1 MTVIMLIIINLG
13 SFKVSADIK
22 EYGIDKIFI
31 SEENY
36 SEKIKEQVIH
46 YLNSI
51 MQEGNIIGEDDIEL
65 YYRKY
70 KVENSIGS
78 IVISHGFGEYIEV
91 YNELIYYFTNNGY
104 NVFMME
110 HWGHGRSGALGIEDE
125 TQIHVEDFKD
135 YVEDFRKFV
144 DEVVVKENGNDDLF
158 LFAHSMGGAIG
169 STFLIDYP
177 DYFDAAIL
185 NAPMMTVNTGSV
197 PLFIADIIASVAD
210 SIGLGGKY
218 VPGREPYK
226 TAIIEKSGTSSVN
239 RFSYSRDVA
248 IDNEVV
254 RRGGPSL
261 TWLNNSIDI
270 WKYITNKKN
279 ASKVE
284 IPVILFQAD
293 NDDLVKSKGQNK
305 FSKHAKDCQ
314 LIRVENSKHELYK
327 EQDHIAKDMIETCI
341 DFYNSKNVK

>member
-1 MTVIMLIIINLG
+1 M
-13 SFKVSADIK
+13 
-22 EYGIDKIFI
+22 
-31 SEENY
+31 
-36 SEKIKEQVIH
+36 
-46 YLNSI
+46 
-51 MQEGNIIGEDDIEL
+51 
-65 YYRKY
+65 
-70 KVENSIGS
+70 
-78 IVISHGFGEYIEV
+78 
-91 YNELIYYFTNNGY
+91 
-104 NVFMME
+104 
-110 HWGHGRSGALGIEDE
+110 GIEDE

-270 WKYITNKKN
+270 
-279 ASKVE
+279 
-284 IPVILFQAD
+284 
-293 NDDLVKSKGQNK
+293 
-305 FSKHAKDCQ
+305 
-314 LIRVENSKHELYK
+314 
-327 EQDHIAKDMIETCI
+327 
-341 DFYNSKNVK
+341 

>member
-1 MTVIMLIIINLG
+1 MLQKRKVKLLKGMSIITVMMLIIINLG

-110 HWGHGRSGALGIEDE
+110 H
-125 TQIHVEDFKD
+125 
-135 YVEDFRKFV
+135 
-144 DEVVVKENGNDDLF
+144 
-158 LFAHSMGGAIG
+158 
-169 STFLIDYP
+169 
-177 DYFDAAIL
+177 
-185 NAPMMTVNTGSV
+185 
-197 PLFIADIIASVAD
+197 
-210 SIGLGGKY
+210 
-218 VPGREPYK
+218 
-226 TAIIEKSGTSSVN
+226 
-239 RFSYSRDVA
+239 
-248 IDNEVV
+248 
-254 RRGGPSL
+254 
-261 TWLNNSIDI
+261 
-270 WKYITNKKN
+270 
-279 ASKVE
+279 
-284 IPVILFQAD
+284 
-293 NDDLVKSKGQNK
+293 
-305 FSKHAKDCQ
+305 
-314 LIRVENSKHELYK
+314 
-327 EQDHIAKDMIETCI
+327 
-341 DFYNSKNVK
+341 